1 MQRVFDFLKQC
12 GAYYLATTDG
22 DQPRVR
28 PFGTIDWFEG
38 NLNIQTGKSKGGS
51 RQIAANPRIEL
62 CAFDGETWLRVEAIA
77 VEDNRVEAQAHML
90 EAYPELRAM
99 YAPGDGNTQ
108 IFCLTEA
115 TATFSSFQGRSETV
129 RFG

>member
-38 NLNIQTGKSKGGS
+38 NLNIQTGKSKEVS

-77 VEDNRVEAQAHML
+77 VEDNRVEAQAQYAGGL
-90 EAYPELRAM
+90 SRAAGHVC
-99 YAPGDGNTQ
+99 APGRQHTNILLDRGHGDL
-108 IFCLTEA
+108 FVL
-115 TATFSSFQGRSETV
+115 SRPV
-129 RFG
+129 